1 MTSGS
6 FSDQRLFNATVVGAS
21 DDSLR
26 WSASSGTIIGE
37 GTTITFVAPAG
48 PGTVS
53 LTVTSNADSRAQAT
67 AVVSVVAAEVSD
79 VSVRLTPGS
88 ADLAHGQ
95 EQPFTAT
102 VTGSSN
108 PAVTWSVSCGT
119 VTESERA
126 GNERTVTYTA
136 PDEPATCELRAT
148 SDADPTQSATA
159 SIDVTSV
166 GISIDPSSVSLL
178 TGQSQVFTATVA
190 GSEDASVSWEASC
203 GSVDATADSADYTAP
218 ADAGTCELTATS
230 QADPTKTATA
240 TITVTAVGISIE
252 PEAASLAQGQRQS
265 FTATVAGTSN
275 VAVSWEASCGSV
287 EGTGATVEYTA
298 PNEAGTCQLTA
309 SSEADPTKRATA
321 IITVS
326 GIGVSIEPSRL
337 ESFLGQTS
345 SVGATV
351 VGSADTSVSWSLSAA
366 DCGDISGTGNTI
378 SYTAP
383 NRPPATECT
392 LTASSNAKPEKRAT
406 IALSHHAAPSVGLR
420 AIPASVAP
428 GEPLVFD
435 WSLSNPSQTLPLTCE
450 LRAAAGSIDPTYT
463 IADCGRSGHTSSQSH
478 VYPDA
483 GDYTASLTVRQGD
496 DTLRTVTTTVR
507 VAHEFVHVSA
517 GAALSLALD
526 SHGRA
531 WAWGRGTEGQLG
543 NGGTDDQAT
552 PVAVSMPEGVTFTTV
567 RAGAFHAV
575 ALDSEGR
582 AWAWGSGNLGRLG
595 NGDTSGNQTTPV
607 AISMPAGVT
616 FTAVSANRD
625 HALALDS
632 EGRAWAWGYGSHGRL
647 GVGSIV
653 AQATPAAVSMPPG
666 VTFTAVSA
674 GHEHSLAVD
683 SSGRAW
689 AWGRGTEG
697 QLGNGATDDQLSPV
711 AVDMP
716 DGVTFA
722 VVSAGGA
729 HSLALDN
736 GGRAW
741 AWGSGGAGRL
751 GNGSTTNQTIPVAVS
766 MPPGETFSTVSAGG
780 QHSLAL
786 DRSGSAWAWGRGEHG
801 RLGIGIASDRDSPA
815 PIKFEGVTITNVSAG
830 RQHSLATDRDN
841 AAWAWGSGDAG
852 RLGNGSSD
860 DQVTPVR
867 VTPP

>member
-203 GSVDATADSADYTAP
+203 GSVEATATSADYTAP

-230 QADPTKTATA
+230 HADPTKTATA
-240 TITVTAVGISIE
+240 TIIVTAVGISIE

-543 NGGTDDQAT
+543 NGRTDDQST
-552 PVAVSMPEGVTFTTV
+552 PVAV
-567 RAGAFHAV
+567 
-575 ALDSEGR
+575 
-582 AWAWGSGNLGRLG
+582 
-595 NGDTSGNQTTPV
+595 
-607 AISMPAGVT
+607 SMPAGVT

-625 HALALDS
+625 HSLALDS
-632 EGRAWAWGYGSHGRL
+632 EGRAWAWGYASYGRL
-647 GVGSIV
+647 GIGSNV
-653 AQATPAAVSMPPG
+653 AQSTPAAVSMPPG

-674 GHEHSLAVD
+674 GHEHSLALD
-683 SSGRAW
+683 SAGRAW
-689 AWGRGTEG
+689 AWGRGHAG
-697 QLGNGATDDQLSPV
+697 RLGNGATDDQFTPV
-711 AVDMP
+711 GVAMP
-716 DGVTFA
+716 SGVTFA
-722 VVSAGGA
+722 VLSAGGA

-736 GGRAW
+736 EGRAW
-741 AWGSGGAGRL
+741 AWGAGGAGRL
-751 GNGSTTNQTIPVAVS
+751 GNGSTTNQTIPIAVS
-766 MPPGETFSTVSAGG
+766 MPPGKTFSTVSAGA
-780 QHSLAL
+780 QHSLAV
-786 DRSGSAWAWGRGEHG
+786 DRSGIAWASGRGEHG
-801 RLGIGIASDRDSPA
+801 RLGIGIASDRDSPT